1 MNNVLHILQLKGIIQ
16 IYVRRASGYFNQVT
30 IKTSIE
36 LVISFD
42 TAYVLCCT
50 YLTFGMGVTFY
61 MRGFVCQ
68 HFL

>member
-42 TAYVLCCT
+42 TAYVFCCT
-50 YLTFGMGVTFY
+50 YLTFGMGTFY

>member
-1 MNNVLHILQLKGIIQ
+1 MNNVLHILQLKGIIP

-42 TAYVLCCT
+42 KAYVFCCT

-61 MRGFVCQ
+61 MRGFVC
-68 HFL
+68 HLL